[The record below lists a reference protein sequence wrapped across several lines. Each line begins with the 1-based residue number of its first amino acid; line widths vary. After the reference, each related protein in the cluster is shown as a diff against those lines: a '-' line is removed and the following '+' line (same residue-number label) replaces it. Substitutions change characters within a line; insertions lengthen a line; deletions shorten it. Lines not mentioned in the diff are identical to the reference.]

1 MPVLMTILFFLA
13 VFIILSF
20 ISNKNDEIERQR
32 LDKEARERNTELAK
46 QIAANLKG
54 SKKEEGE

>member
-46 QIAANLKG
+46 QIATNLKD